1 MLKLTPEEFMP
12 LIKMALEED
21 IGHGDATS
29 IATVPFEM
37 EARAMMVP
45 RQNMVICGLGIAQ
58 MVFQEVDPNIT
69 VVSNKS
75 DGRQVN
81 AGEELLH
88 IVGPARSILTAERTA
103 LNFVQRLSGVA
114 TQTARY
120 VKAIEGT
127 KTKILDTRK
136 TTPGWRKLE
145 KYAVACGGGVNHRV
159 GLFDLILIKD
169 NHLAAIRQQTPRAII
184 EAVRRSR
191 EISPNL
197 KVEVEADTL
206 DDVSEAVEAGAD
218 IIMLDNMPPD
228 TIRQALRIIDG
239 RAKTEASGGIT
250 LETIRAVAETG
261 VDYISVG
268 ALTHSAIAADIALDF
283 VSAPASVVG
292 H

>member
-1 MLKLTPEEFMP
+1 MLKLSPEEYLP
-12 LIKMALEED
+12 LLRMALDED
-21 IGHGDATS
+21 IGQGDATS
-29 IATVPFEM
+29 IATVPGDM
-37 EARAMMVP
+37 GARAMMVA
-45 RQNMVICGLGIAQ
+45 RQPLVVCGMAVAQ
-58 MVFQEVDPNIT
+58 QVFCEIDPTVT
-69 VVSNKS
+69 VVCNKM
-75 DGRQVN
+75 DGWEARP
-81 AGEELLH
+81 GEELIS

-103 LNFVQRLSGVA
+103 LNFAQRLCGVA
-114 TQTARY
+114 TQTAKY

-127 KTKILDTRK
+127 KAKILDTRK

-145 KYAVACGGGVNHRV
+145 KYAVACGGGTNHRV

-169 NHLAAIRQQTPRAII
+169 NHLAALRQMTERAIM
-184 EAVRRSR
+184 EAVRRCR
-191 EISPNL
+191 ETTPNL

-218 IIMLDNMPPD
+218 IIMLDNMSPD
-228 TIRQALRIIDG
+228 VIRQALKIIDG

-250 LETIRAVAETG
+250 LQTIRAVAETG

-283 VSAPASVVG
+283 VSAPASIVG